1 MSEEKNSMSEMTVKA
16 VVLGVI
22 LSVILAGANA
32 YLGMFAGMTVSATIP
47 ASVISMGVLSLL
59 FKRHTIFENTQVM
72 TCASAGEAL
81 AAGAVFTI
89 PALVIMGASGWEKGF
104 DYWQV
109 VLICGFGGVLGVL
122 FTVPLR
128 RALIVEGDLQFPEG
142 IATAEVL
149 KSGQTGGSAIKAIAL
164 SAIGG
169 ALFKIG
175 ATGLYLWHDVFQV
188 AARVKLGAKTTVAY
202 FGSNLSPA
210 LLSVGYIVGL
220 NIAILIFIG
229 GAGNWLVTLPICAA
243 CDIPVVYKEEGKKD
257 RKIDSETLTVV
268 DEEGNVVKDEKGK
281 VIKITDLEY
290 AEKIWAQ
297 HTRYVGVGA
306 MVLGGLWAVIKMWRN
321 IVAGIKSG
329 LSAYKQSGGGEAS
342 IRIPRTERDIPMK
355 WVLTLIIFSVVPLFF
370 LYNAAVGKLAVSAPM
385 AIVMLI
391 FGFLFS
397 AVAGYMA
404 GLVGSSNNPVS
415 GVTVATVLL
424 SALLLVLLLG
434 KGAANG
440 PIAAVIIGAVICC
453 AASIAGD
460 NLQDLKSGYLV
471 KATPWK
477 QEVML
482 IIGVIAAALVLAP
495 ILNMLMK
502 AYGFKGHWSATDK
515 ALSLP
520 QANLMEAVSTGVF
533 KGGLPWAFF
542 FGGIG
547 MALGLIILDEILRRK
562 GSSFRTPVLAV
573 AIGFYLPFELSV
585 PILAGGILRL
595 LINRYQKRK
604 QMTEEQKK
612 SAEQTGLLFASGLI
626 TGEAL
631 IGILLAIPII
641 IFKDKRAL
649 ALISKDTFVRYGAWM
664 AIPGI
669 ILLCLVAV
677 WFYYTARKPKET
689 S

>member
-1 MSEEKNSMSEMTVKA
+1 
-16 VVLGVI
+16 
-22 LSVILAGANA
+22 VILAGANA

-89 PALVIMGASGWEKGF
+89 PALVIMGATGWEKGF

-122 FTVPLR
+122 FTIPLR

-149 KSGQTGGSAIKAIAL
+149 RSGQTGGSAIKAIAL

-175 ATGLYLWHDVFQV
+175 ATGLYLWKDVFQV
-188 AARVKLGAKTTVAY
+188 AVRVKLGAKTTVAY

-243 CDIPVVYKEEGKKD
+243 CDIPVVGEGGEV
-257 RKIDSETLTVV
+257 INSGTLSA
-268 DEEGNVVKDEKGK
+268 
-281 VIKITDLEY
+281 LEY

-321 IVAGIKSG
+321 IVVGVKSG
-329 LSAYKQSGGGEAS
+329 LAAYKQGGGGGAS
-342 IRIPRTERDIPMK
+342 IRIPRTEKDIPMK
-355 WVLTLIIFSVVPLFF
+355 WVLTLIIFSVVPLFL
-370 LYNAAVGKLAVSAPM
+370 LYNEAVGKMAVSIPM
-385 AIVMLI
+385 AIVMLVL
-391 FGFLFS
+391 GFLFS

-424 SALLLVLLLG
+424 SALLLVVLRG
-434 KGAANG
+434 KGAENG
-440 PIAAVIIGAVICC
+440 PVAAVIIGAVICC
-453 AASIAGD
+453 AAAIAGD

-495 ILNMLMK
+495 ILNMLME
-502 AYGFKGHWSATDK
+502 AYGFKGHSSGLNSDK

-533 KGGLPWAFF
+533 QGGLPWAFF
-542 FGGIG
+542 FGGVG
-547 MALGLIILDEILRRK
+547 MALGLIILDEILHKK

-585 PILAGGILRL
+585 PILAGGILRF
-595 LINRYQKRK
+595 LIERYQKRK

-612 SAEQTGLLFASGLI
+612 SAERTGLLFASGLI

-631 IGILLAIPII
+631 IGILLAIAII
-641 IFKDKRAL
+641 VLENKRAL
-649 ALISKDTFVRYGAWM
+649 ALISKDTFETYGAWM

-669 ILLCLVAV
+669 ILLSFVAA

>member
-1 MSEEKNSMSEMTVKA
+1 MSDEKNSMAEITVKA

-59 FKRHTIFENTQVM
+59 FKKHTIFENTQVM

-89 PALVIMGASGWEKGF
+89 PALVIMGAAGWEDGF

-122 FTVPLR
+122 FTIPLR

-149 KSGQTGGSAIKAIAL
+149 RSGQTGGSAIKAIAL

-175 ATGLYLWHDVFQV
+175 ATGLYLWKDVFQV

-243 CDIPVVYKEEGKKD
+243 CDIPVVNESGEV
-257 RKIDSETLTVV
+257 INPETLSA
-268 DEEGNVVKDEKGK
+268 
-281 VIKITDLEY
+281 LEY
-290 AEKIWAQ
+290 AEKIWEQ

-321 IVAGIKSG
+321 IVAGVRSG
-329 LSAYKQSGGGEAS
+329 LAAYKQGGGKEAS
-342 IRIPRTERDIPMK
+342 IRIPRTEKDIPMK
-355 WVLTLIIFSVVPLFF
+355 WVLTFMIFSVVPLFL
-370 LYNAAVGKLAVSAPM
+370 LYNAAVGKVAVSIPM
-385 AIVMLI
+385 AIVMLVL
-391 FGFLFS
+391 GFLFS

-404 GLVGSSNNPVS
+404 GLVGSSNNPIS
-415 GVTVATVLL
+415 GVTVATVLI
-424 SALLLVLLLG
+424 SALLLVVLLG
-434 KGAANG
+434 KGAENG
-440 PIAAVIIGAVICC
+440 PVAAVIIGAVICC

-482 IIGVIAAALVLAP
+482 IIGVIVAALVLAP
-495 ILNMLMK
+495 ILNMLME
-502 AYGFKGHWSATDK
+502 AYGFKGHSSATEK

-542 FGGIG
+542 FGGAG
-547 MALGLIILDEILRRK
+547 MALGLIILDEILCKK

-585 PILAGGILRL
+585 PILAGGILRF
-595 LINRYQKRK
+595 LIERYQKRK
-604 QMTEEQKK
+604 LMTDEQKK
-612 SAEQTGLLFASGLI
+612 SAERTGLLFASGLI

-641 IFKDKRAL
+641 IFEDKRAL
-649 ALISKDTFVRYGAWM
+649 ALVSKETFDAYGTWM
-664 AIPGI
+664 SIPGI
-669 ILLCLVAV
+669 ILLFFVAV